1 MEKEQWETWLDV
13 GCGDNKYKR
22 YFGDR
27 VTGIDPYN
35 EAADIKVDVMS
46 YNPFKYDIVSAFGS
60 VNFGDRLIEPQ
71 VEKVVSFCVS
81 VALYSML

>member
-13 GCGDNKYKR
+13 GCGENKYKR

-35 EAADIKVDVMS
+35 ELADINTDVMS
-46 YNPFKYDIVSAFGS
+46 YKLISHDIGGAFGS
-60 VNFGDRLIEPQ
+60 INFGDRAVICSSRKGSKL
-71 VEKVVSFCVS
+71 VSLC
-81 VALYSML
+81 